1 MNTVTRTAIR
11 VGNSI
16 AVTLPQ
22 GFIEPGKRL
31 SVTQFQDS
39 IVIKPVLTSNL
50 KRTATN
56 EEVANKFQELE
67 KRYGKLYEDLA
78 HIQ

>member
-22 GFIEPGKRL
+22 DFIEPGKML

-39 IVIKPVLTSNL
+39 IVIKPILTSDL

-56 EEVANKFQELE
+56 EEVAQKFADLE
-67 KRYGKLYEDLA
+67 QRYGKLYEDLA